1 METDMTGRIPMR
13 FAKLLAAILV
23 IVGALAIGAG
33 AASAGIAYNN
43 TPSPLP
49 GNLPSQA
56 FEATSTSEFGGQV
69 ELATNKRNIKAVT
82 VDMSSWACEK
92 GANATCETIRKAKF
106 SQAITLKLYD
116 VGLGN
121 VLGSPIYQTTQPF
134 GIRYRPSESPACPL
148 TGEGNKGWGPQCF
161 SGLLQKITFHVPG
174 VTVPQRVIIAI
185 AFNTETYGEHPTGV
199 PGPYNS
205 LNVGLDSEFN
215 EVTKKWMEFAP
226 PTVGSDP
233 APADA
238 YLSSTWGG
246 AYCNEAEGTGSF
258 RLDPGCWEDFQPL
271 FEVKAS

>member
-1 METDMTGRIPMR
+1 MTGRIPTR
-13 FAKLLAAILV
+13 PAKLLAAILLA
-23 IVGALAIGAG
+23 VGALAIGAG
-33 AASAGIAYNN
+33 AASAGVAYKN

-49 GNLPSQA
+49 GNLPSLG

-69 ELATNKRNIKAVT
+69 ELAKKRRKITSVM
-82 VDMSSWACEK
+82 VDMSSWACQK
-92 GANATCETIRKAKF
+92 GANATCETVRKAKF
-106 SQAITLKLYD
+106 SQPITIRLYN
-116 VGLGN
+116 VGPAN
-121 VLGSPIYQTTQPF
+121 VLGSLIYQTTQTF
-134 GIRYRPSESPACPL
+134 GIRYRPSENPACPL
-148 TGEGNKGWGPQCF
+148 TGEGNKGWGPECF
-161 SGLLQKITFHVPG
+161 SGFLQKITFHLPG

-185 AFNTETYGEHPTGV
+185 AYNTQNYGEAPTGV
-199 PGPYNS
+199 AGPYNS

-215 EVTKKWMEFAP
+215 EVTHKWMEFAP

-233 APADA
+233 APTDA